1 MPCSKLILSNQKNYN
16 WEFTAVS
23 VANFINSCFVWYS
36 AQMHKMVHLKNC
48 KNNAGKFKLQN
59 LNALSSQFRKI
70 SLLHLLE
77 QFMKIRI
84 FETFLIMKLG
94 FNIVIFCRH
103 PAVHAFLLHIYV
115 QYKSKRSVCSKLS
128 WRMDEL
134 DLGCQIRLLEY
145 NGCFILALS

>member
-1 MPCSKLILSNQKNYN
+1 MFWKKNWQNHETPFLILAPFLSEAVEANLCYFFKNWLMKLKYTN
-16 WEFTAVS
+16 LLKPLVT
-23 VANFINSCFVWYS
+23 II
-36 AQMHKMVHLKNC
+36 HKNHQFFYLSEPIY
-48 KNNAGKFKLQN
+48 F
-59 LNALSSQFRKI
+59 ALFNVRQPV
-70 SLLHLLE
+70 
-77 QFMKIRI
+77 
-84 FETFLIMKLG
+84 MKLG